1 MSKPRERFFQIMCA
15 SQKVWA
21 LHNWKNQL
29 EYSLLRFHCLN
40 IIDILEYEGRGW
52 LKHYPSIHMHIVE
65 SMQKCSLKVFSSN
78 PTLIWYQLNIQFISI
93 FHLLFNS
100 LPSSATY
107 GFGIVAFDQKLYFV
121 PNDEG
126 TRGQLCKTE
135 VFDLDNPDAGW
146 RITAQMNYHRSQVLI
161 NVYSISSYSSHPWIV
176 SSLE

>member
-1 MSKPRERFFQIMCA
+1 M
-15 SQKVWA
+15 
-21 LHNWKNQL
+21 
-29 EYSLLRFHCLN
+29 Y
-40 IIDILEYEGRGW
+40 
-52 LKHYPSIHMHIVE
+52 IVE
-65 SMQKCSLKVFSSN
+65 FKNFLLNVVIQSYLYSN
-78 PTLIWYQLNIQFISI
+78 PNLIWYQLNLQFISI

-161 NVYSISSYSSHPWIV
+161 NVYRISSYSFHPWIV
-176 SSLE
+176 SAAKIKFSRWWIEICDN

>member
-1 MSKPRERFFQIMCA
+1 M
-15 SQKVWA
+15 
-21 LHNWKNQL
+21 
-29 EYSLLRFHCLN
+29 Y
-40 IIDILEYEGRGW
+40 
-52 LKHYPSIHMHIVE
+52 IVE
-65 SMQKCSLKVFSSN
+65 CKKCFLNFFSSN
-78 PTLIWYQLNIQFISI
+78 PNLICYQLNFQFIFI

-161 NVYSISSYSSHPWIV
+161 NVYVVVGISNSVLSILTASFPVRIEKRRLLQFFNTNCKLSS
-176 SSLE
+176 